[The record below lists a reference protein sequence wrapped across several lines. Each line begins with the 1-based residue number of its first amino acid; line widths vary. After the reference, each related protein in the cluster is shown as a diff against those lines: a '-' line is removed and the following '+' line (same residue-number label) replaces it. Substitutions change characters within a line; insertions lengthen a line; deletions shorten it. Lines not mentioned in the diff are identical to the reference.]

1 MFAANRIRIVAG
13 LCAVAWTM
21 ADATWAASCLPVT
34 SGYEIGAGEVSYF
47 RVDRATQPPTR
58 LVQVV
63 ADADAQS
70 FGVLRRTVDE
80 RGPCAGMRANYAR
93 DRKHVYYQ
101 AQVIVG
107 ADPKTYAFIDDNYA
121 RDDQAIYAFGR
132 RLSTRVGSFQVL
144 GDGYATDGVLHF
156 YQDVVLEGD
165 GFELLGSGAQ
175 AGYGYARTSSRVY
188 RHGRWLAEAD
198 AKSFE
203 VFHADAGITRDQNT
217 VFFNDRRITGADPK
231 TLEQVQAYVFKD
243 RHAVYA
249 EGQKI
254 DGLDPAT
261 VRVSE
266 LGGYL
271 IDSRAV
277 FKRGKLLEGRDAA
290 SFAELQSPWSRDR
303 NAVYYRDQPVP
314 DVDVASFKTTGLNR
328 AQDRNYRYEGLRR
341 VCRLRDGDADAVPPC
356 PP

>member
-1 MFAANRIRIVAG
+1 MAANRFGFLAG
-13 LCAVAWTM
+13 LCGVFLSALSPAVGA
-21 ADATWAASCLPVT
+21 ATCLPVT
-34 SGYEIGAGEVSYF
+34 SGYQIDSSGVSYF
-47 RVDRATQPPTR
+47 REDRSTQPSTR

-63 ADADAQS
+63 ADADSAS
-70 FGVLRRTVDE
+70 FEVLRRTVDE

-93 DRKHVYYQ
+93 DRRHVYYQ

-107 ADPKTYAFIDDNYA
+107 ADPRTYSFIDDNYA
-121 RDDQAIYAFGR
+121 RDHQAVYAFGR

-144 GDGYATDGVLHF
+144 ESGYATDGERHF

-175 AGYGYARTSSRVY
+175 AGYGYARTHSRVY

-198 AKSFE
+198 ARSFE
-203 VFHADAGITRDQNT
+203 VLHADVGITRDRQS
-217 VFFNDRRITGADPK
+217 VFFNDRKIADADPK
-231 TLEQVQAYVFKD
+231 SFEQVRGYVFKD
-243 RHAVYA
+243 KQAVYA

-271 IDSRAV
+271 IDGRSV
-277 FKRGKLLEGRDAA
+277 FRNGKPLQGRDPA
-290 SFAELQSPWSRDR
+290 SFAELQSPWSRDK
-303 NAVYYRDQPVP
+303 NGVYYRDTVVP
-314 DVDVASFKTTGLNR
+314 QADLASFRTTGLDR
-328 AQDRNYRYEGLRR
+328 AEDRNGRFSGPNR
-341 VCRLRDGDADAVPPC
+341 VCKSRSDAAAALPLC
-356 PP
+356 P